1 MRQRFVIFVPL
12 LTLVGILVACGG
24 TTGTTNAGNTGN
36 AGSAT
41 TTSNTTPTTTGNACA
56 TPPSGNNA
64 FSVVANQ
71 STASYR
77 VQEKFLNRDLPNDA
91 IGKTQ
96 KVQGGFLLTS
106 GSQPAIT
113 AMKISADLSTLKS
126 DEDRRDNSIRER
138 WLESNTYPTATFVA
152 KDVQTLPANYTQ
164 GQDATFTI
172 TGNMTIHNVTH
183 QETFKV
189 TGKMNGDTINGQ
201 ATSLVYM
208 KNYGFDAPSIAGILT
223 VKDGVT
229 VTFDFTAKKGTC
241 NPTV

>member
-1 MRQRFVIFVPL
+1 MRRRLIKFVPL
-12 LTLVGILVACGG
+12 LALVGMLVACGG
-24 TTGTTNAGNTGN
+24 ATGSTGTGNTGN
-36 AGSAT
+36 AGAT
-41 TTSNTTPTTTGNACA
+41 ANTSKNTPSTTGNACT
-56 TPPSGNNA
+56 TPPGGNDA

-96 KVQGGFLLTS
+96 NVKGGFLLTS

-138 WLESNTYPTATFVA
+138 WLESNTYPQATFVA
-152 KDVQTLPANYTQ
+152 KDVQTLPANYSQ
-164 GQDATFTI
+164 GQNATFNI
-172 TGNMTIHNVTH
+172 TGNLTIHNVTR

-189 TGKMNGDTINGQ
+189 TGKKDGDTISGQ
-201 ATSLVYM
+201 ATSLIYM
-208 KNYGFDAPSIAGILT
+208 KNYGFDAPNIAGILT

-229 VTFDFTAKKGTC
+229 VTFDFNAKKGNC
-241 NPTV
+241 DPTV